1 MNVTS
6 GNKKISPPKKTGKK
20 NFVCLKCDGSLMEGV
35 VDKLKKYNTTIG
47 KSFIFL
53 LLL

>member
-1 MNVTS
+1 MNEGEQKDFS
-6 GNKKISPPKKTGKK
+6 SKK
-20 NFVCLKCDGSLMEGV
+20 NIQKKFVKCDGSLMEGV